1 MSDLATIKVHLEV
14 LNLSTTRD
22 PTMKEYKK
30 AYRDLMKLHPGLGGD
45 TTRFQ
50 EITLAAREVFE
61 FLRRN
66 QNKAPNI
73 DTDGDSDL
81 LEAFKASN
89 SVNYNQGNI
98 VFEIKAAEADL
109 WVECLSKRLGKPLA
123 LESGNSLH
131 FKIEEF
137 RIPRSNSTTKTNY
150 GSVTVTIWPRPKTTQ
165 PKIMVQGKCYLA
177 FVTFIVPLVLKDIK
191 NAQKPAITDTGKSLE
206 LHDSTDDELD
216 KAEKSSK
223 EPETAS
229 VTKALGRLENEVL
242 TMRNDMAGR
251 LETALKGGG
260 GVANENLDKRLDGLE
275 NLLKVNV
282 EQNKKLAQSIDKL
295 TDTLENVGKASP
307 VHLDSNQLHNLARE
321 ISESQDSQISALS
334 STVSSMRSEMIQAAA
349 LTSVEGK
356 VDTLSS
362 MLGQVH
368 STALKLRSE
377 ISDVKEVFNKV
388 TDVTNMEM
396 VQLRKTLAIA

>member
-1 MSDLATIKVHLEV
+1 MSDLAAIKVHLEV

-30 AYRDLMKLHPGLGGD
+30 AYRDLMKLHPDLGGD
-45 TTRFQ
+45 TARFQ

-177 FVTFIVPLVLKDIK
+177 FVTIIVPLVLKDIK
-191 NAQKPAITDTGKSLE
+191 NAQKPAITRT
-206 LHDSTDDELD
+206 
-216 KAEKSSK
+216 
-223 EPETAS
+223 P
-229 VTKALGRLENEVL
+229 
-242 TMRNDMAGR
+242 
-251 LETALKGGG
+251 
-260 GVANENLDKRLDGLE
+260 
-275 NLLKVNV
+275 
-282 EQNKKLAQSIDKL
+282 
-295 TDTLENVGKASP
+295 
-307 VHLDSNQLHNLARE
+307 
-321 ISESQDSQISALS
+321 
-334 STVSSMRSEMIQAAA
+334 
-349 LTSVEGK
+349 
-356 VDTLSS
+356 
-362 MLGQVH
+362 
-368 STALKLRSE
+368 
-377 ISDVKEVFNKV
+377 
-388 TDVTNMEM
+388 
-396 VQLRKTLAIA
+396 

>member
-1 MSDLATIKVHLEV
+1 MSDLAAIKVHLEV

-30 AYRDLMKLHPGLGGD
+30 AYRDLMKLHPDLGGD

-123 LESGNSLH
+123 LESGNSLQ

-150 GSVTVTIWPRPKTTQ
+150 GSVTVTIWPKPK
-165 PKIMVQGKCYLA
+165 
-177 FVTFIVPLVLKDIK
+177 
-191 NAQKPAITDTGKSLE
+191 
-206 LHDSTDDELD
+206 
-216 KAEKSSK
+216 
-223 EPETAS
+223 
-229 VTKALGRLENEVL
+229 
-242 TMRNDMAGR
+242 
-251 LETALKGGG
+251 
-260 GVANENLDKRLDGLE
+260 
-275 NLLKVNV
+275 
-282 EQNKKLAQSIDKL
+282 
-295 TDTLENVGKASP
+295 
-307 VHLDSNQLHNLARE
+307 LHNPRSWYRA
-321 ISESQDSQISALS
+321 SAILHLS
-334 STVSSMRSEMIQAAA
+334 
-349 LTSVEGK
+349 LL
-356 VDTLSS
+356 LSPWY
-362 MLGQVH
+362 
-368 STALKLRSE
+368 
-377 ISDVKEVFNKV
+377 
-388 TDVTNMEM
+388 
-396 VQLRKTLAIA
+396 